1 MIALDQQLADTRQ
14 ELERL
19 RATNRHTALRHRL
32 DMATMKRR
40 KAALERQYKQASETE
55 LGTNSNSLVYAQAM
69 SKSRIVSIS
78 VLYVEAKLCRT
89 EHQLGA
95 LEHQAHIQKK
105 MCSDVCDQMDTL
117 MEQMKDEK
125 KLCQNYFDLLH
136 AKVGKNRS
144 KLKEKYISTIAEQQ
158 QQLAQLRGLKKPVI
172 QPSLDKEIT
181 DPAASGV
188 RRTSFV
194 RAGSITNC
202 TSWTRSLSPKRASPQ
217 GGLKMPLL
225 VRAATSTSSIKLLIS
240 NPDETIVVPQG
251 GHRSS
256 AACVRAADAIAS
268 TTISKSTSPKRNQ
281 PTKLE
286 MNKTLSGLFR
296 KPAVLSWTSPTI
308 ISSLNQCN
316 SGAA

>member
-117 MEQMKDEK
+117 MDQMNDEK
-125 KLCQNYFDLLH
+125 KGWF
-136 AKVGKNRS
+136 S
-144 KLKEKYISTIAEQQ
+144 W
-158 QQLAQLRGLKKPVI
+158 LRGRRENDTVSSSK
-172 QPSLDKEIT
+172 SLAFHK
-181 DPAASGV
+181 
-188 RRTSFV
+188 
-194 RAGSITNC
+194 
-202 TSWTRSLSPKRASPQ
+202 
-217 GGLKMPLL
+217 
-225 VRAATSTSSIKLLIS
+225 KLLQFFE
-240 NPDETIVVPQG
+240 N
-251 GHRSS
+251 
-256 AACVRAADAIAS
+256 
-268 TTISKSTSPKRNQ
+268 
-281 PTKLE
+281 
-286 MNKTLSGLFR
+286 
-296 KPAVLSWTSPTI
+296 
-308 ISSLNQCN
+308 
-316 SGAA
+316 